1 MSVAWLVGDRFVL
14 EKKGPGSMRPRPP
27 DSQPWRFRETDSA
40 CPLGHRAAVGGR
52 LYVLVEAEQVGRVVL
67 VLQGDQSL
75 MLLGPERSLDLLLGL
90 IAGEVQ
96 RDARNRE
103 GLHRL
108 HELAGPSYV
117 GLRLRRVLPHRDRVN
132 ATSCVPT
139 TEGGLVLLYVTYHA
153 SHRQYH

>member
-1 MSVAWLVGDRFVL
+1 MSVAWLVEYRFVL
-14 EKKGPGSMRPRPP
+14 ERKGPESMRPRPP
-27 DSQPWRFRETDSA
+27 DSQPWRFRQADSA
-40 CPLGHRAAVGGR
+40 CSLGHRAAVRGR
-52 LYVLVEAEQVGRVVL
+52 LYVLVEAEQVRRVVL

-75 MLLGPERSLDLLLGL
+75 VLLGPERSLDLVLGL

-96 RDARNRE
+96 RDTRNRE

-108 HELAGPSYV
+108 HELAGPSHV

-139 TEGGLVLLYVTYHA
+139 ADCGLVLPYVTYRA